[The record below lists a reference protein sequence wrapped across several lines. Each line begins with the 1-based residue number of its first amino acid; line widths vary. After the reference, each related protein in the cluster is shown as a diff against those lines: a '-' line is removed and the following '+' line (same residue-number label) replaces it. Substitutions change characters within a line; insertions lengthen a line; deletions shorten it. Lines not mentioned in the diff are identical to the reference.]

1 MSEEMKYFYLKNHP
15 MLASLSEQKL
25 AAVAAMAKMKT
36 VYRGEL
42 IGYGEAGYTKIHFLV
57 KGKVKITDTSGM
69 ENELVKDILTEPD
82 IFTFPFTRK
91 CILV

>member
-25 AAVAAMAKMKT
+25 VAATALAKMKT

-42 IGYGEAGYTKIHFLV
+42 ISYGETGYTKIHFSV
-57 KGKVKITDTSGM
+57 RV
-69 ENELVKDILTEPD
+69 
-82 IFTFPFTRK
+82 
-91 CILV
+91 